1 MANKISF
8 PHGNDWAVIGPDG
21 DYKLPVASVLGH
33 RFQLVD
39 GKVVDR
45 YDGVT
50 DDEVKKIDE
59 ERTQQKQ
66 ADELQAARDALV
78 IQVKTEAGQRIA
90 NLNWKVDRARERDA
104 LNGTD
109 TLQVVYAER
118 EAIRTASN
126 EAEAA
131 IAELASFD
139 EIRAFT
145 W

>member
-8 PHGNDWAVIGPDG
+8 PHGNDWGVIGPDG
-21 DYKLPVASVLGH
+21 DFKLPVASVLGH

-45 YDGVT
+45 YDGVS

-126 EAEAA
+126 ETEAA

>member
-8 PHGNDWAVIGPDG
+8 PHGNDWGVIGPDG

-45 YDGVT
+45 YDGVS

-109 TLQVVYAER
+109 SLQEVYAER
-118 EAIRTASN
+118 EAIRTESN
-126 EAEAA
+126 EAETA

>member
-8 PHGNDWAVIGPDG
+8 PHGNDWGVIGPDG

-126 EAEAA
+126 EAETA
-131 IAELASFD
+131 IIELASFD

>member
-8 PHGNDWAVIGPDG
+8 PHSNDWGVIGPDG

-45 YDGVT
+45 YDGVS
-50 DDEVKKIDE
+50 DDEVRKLDAESVAK
-59 ERTQQKQ
+59 QQT
-66 ADELQAARDALV
+66 ADLEDARKALV
-78 IQVKTEAGQRIA
+78 GRVKTEAGERIA
-90 NLNWKVDRARERDA
+90 ATNWKVDRAKERDA
-104 LNGTD
+104 LNNTA
-109 TLQVVYAER
+109 TLQDVYAER
-118 EAIRTASN
+118 EAIRVASD

-131 IAELASFD
+131 IADLTTLD
-139 EIRAFT
+139 EIRTFT

>member
-8 PHGNDWAVIGPDG
+8 PHGNDWGVIGPDG
-21 DYKLPVASVLGH
+21 DYKLPVASFLGH

-45 YDGVT
+45 YDGVS

>member
-8 PHGNDWAVIGPDG
+8 PHGNDWGVIGPDG
-21 DYKLPVASVLGH
+21 DFKLPVASVLGH

-45 YDGVT
+45 YDGVS

-59 ERTQQKQ
+59 ERIQQKQ

-78 IQVKTEAGQRIA
+78 IQVKTEAGERIA

>member
-8 PHGNDWAVIGPDG
+8 PHGNDWGVIGPDG
-21 DYKLPVASVLGH
+21 DFKLPVASVLGH

-45 YDGVT
+45 YDGVS

>member
-8 PHGNDWAVIGPDG
+8 PHGNAWGVIGPDG
-21 DYKLPVASVLGH
+21 DYKLPVASLLGH

-45 YDGVT
+45 YDGVS

-66 ADELQAARDALV
+66 ADELKAARDALV

-126 EAEAA
+126 EAETA

>member
-8 PHGNDWAVIGPDG
+8 PHSNDWGVIGPDG
-21 DYKLPVASVLGH
+21 DYKLPVASLLGH

-45 YDGVT
+45 YDGVS

-90 NLNWKVDRARERDA
+90 ATNWKVDRAKERDA
-104 LNGTD
+104 LNNTA
-109 TLQVVYAER
+109 TLQDVYAER
-118 EAIRTASN
+118 EAIRAASD

-131 IAELASFD
+131 IADLTTLD
-139 EIRAFT
+139 EIRTFT

>member
-8 PHGNDWAVIGPDG
+8 PHGNDWGVIGPDG
-21 DYKLPVASVLGH
+21 DFKLPVASVLGH

-45 YDGVT
+45 YDGVS

-59 ERTQQKQ
+59 ERIQQKQ

-131 IAELASFD
+131 IAELTSFD

>member
-8 PHGNDWAVIGPDG
+8 PHGNDWGVIGPNG
-21 DYKLPVASVLGH
+21 DFKLPVASVLGH
-33 RFQLVD
+33 RFKLVD

-45 YDGVT
+45 YDGVS

-59 ERTQQKQ
+59 ERIQQKQ

-78 IQVKTEAGQRIA
+78 IQVKTEAGERIA

-109 TLQVVYAER
+109 TLQGVYAVR

-126 EAEAA
+126 EAETA
-131 IAELASFD
+131 INELASFD

>member
-8 PHGNDWAVIGPDG
+8 PHGNDWGVIGPVG
-21 DYKLPVASVLGH
+21 DYKLPVASLLGH

-45 YDGVT
+45 YDGVS

-59 ERTQQKQ
+59 EHTQQKQ

-126 EAEAA
+126 EAETA
-131 IAELASFD
+131 IVELASFD

>member
-8 PHGNDWAVIGPDG
+8 PHGNDWGVIGPDG
-21 DYKLPVASVLGH
+21 DFKLPVASVLGH

-45 YDGVT
+45 YDGVS

-66 ADELQAARDALV
+66 ADELQAARNALV

-118 EAIRTASN
+118 EGIRTASN
-126 EAEAA
+126 EAETA

>member
-1 MANKISF
+1 MSNKISF
-8 PHGNDWAVIGPDG
+8 PHGNDWGVIGPDG
-21 DYKLPVASVLGH
+21 HYKLPVASLLGH

-45 YDGVT
+45 YDGVS

-126 EAEAA
+126 EAETA
-131 IAELASFD
+131 IVELASFD

>member
-8 PHGNDWAVIGPDG
+8 PHGNDWGVIGPDG
-21 DYKLPVASVLGH
+21 DYKLPVASLLGH

-45 YDGVT
+45 YDGVS

-126 EAEAA
+126 ETEAA